1 MALTA
6 SIVNFKIVMDR
17 DAFGGPVFTFT
28 DLTDYA
34 GNGVTFA
41 DVKGAIK
48 IQYGG
53 FTYYDNLANVAVDPD
68 IDCSDAG
75 QVNGNATRANTKP
88 VPIALPTDANGN
100 VVSGQYTFTYT
111 VTDGVA
117 TVSNTVVIDATFE
130 LPQGK
135 LTGTVDLTPTSP
147 NITVIDETNYVVRN
161 ITPAAA
167 TPQITLYYPGD
178 AGAAPT
184 VVSASLLEVVIFYT
198 GQQVARLSAPKVW
211 DYSSKI
217 VSQSFTS
224 LSVGDSVGTFFLE
237 IHDTVT
243 ARVEIDVELNNSIC
257 ALFCCLTKFAEKLEA
272 AKGRPTEYARLLD
285 IAGTVAFY
293 YQSISAAYDCSKTE
307 NVNQWAEDIR
317 ALVKCGDDCA
327 CDGDEPVQISPI
339 TGAGDQLS
347 FLDLNDTPSS
357 YTGEALRLVR
367 VNAAQDALEFTDNV
381 DTFIKLTDTPASYA
395 GEALKI
401 VQVKSTEDGVE
412 FTNAI
417 EAASVK
423 LTGGVGN
430 QGLMTWNTDEETV
443 DLVTNGETIQ
453 IGQDLEYH
461 VRNTSGS
468 TIPKG
473 TPVMATGTIGNSG
486 RITVSP
492 MDGTVVTNAKFFL
505 GLADE
510 DILDTEDGKIS
521 SFGKIRGV
529 NASGSVFTAA
539 PQVWNDGDVIWIDT
553 TTVGKLTNVAP
564 TSGMKL
570 PIAFVISN
578 NSNGTLFVRATNG
591 TSINEANDIE
601 LTSLT
606 SAQILQYNGTSWIN
620 TSNSLITTRKPSLD
634 IPSSTVL
641 QPALAGH
648 FIYSTAGAPVT
659 FDIDTQANANWERDT
674 EIEILQYGATAITVT
689 APVGVTL
696 NGVSGNSINLPGAYR
711 KALLKNLGPDLW
723 VLA

>member
-17 DAFGGPVFTFT
+17 DASGGPVFTFT
-28 DLTDYA
+28 DLTDYTD
-34 GNGVTFA
+34 NSVVFA

-53 FTYYDNLANVAVDPD
+53 FTYYDNLANVVVDPD

-88 VPIALPTDANGN
+88 IPIALPTDANGN
-100 VVSGQYTFTYT
+100 IVNGQYTFTYT
-111 VTDGVA
+111 VTDGVDI
-117 TVSNTVVIDATFE
+117 VSNTVVIDTTFE

-147 NITVIDETNYVVRN
+147 DITVIDNTNYVVRN

-167 TPQITLYYPGD
+167 TPEITLYYPGD
-178 AGAAPT
+178 AGASPT
-184 VVSASLLEVVIFYT
+184 VVSASLLKVVIFYT
-198 GQQVARLSAPKVW
+198 GQQIAKLSAPKTW
-211 DYSSKI
+211 DYTSKI

-224 LSVGDSVGTFFLE
+224 LSGGDSVGTFFFE
-237 IHDTVT
+237 IQDTVT
-243 ARVEIDVELNNSIC
+243 ARIEIDVELNNSIC
-257 ALFCCLTKFAEKLEA
+257 SLFCCLTKFAEKLEA

-317 ALVKCGDDCA
+317 ALVGCSDDCA

-347 FLDLNDTPSS
+347 FLDLGDTPSS
-357 YTGEALRLVR
+357 Y
-367 VNAAQDALEFTDNV
+367 
-381 DTFIKLTDTPASYA
+381 S
-395 GEALKI
+395 GEALKL

-412 FTNAI
+412 FTDAI
-417 EAASVK
+417 EVASVQ
-423 LTGGVGN
+423 LTGGAGN
-430 QGLMTWNTDEETV
+430 QGLMSWNVDEETV

-510 DILDTEDGKIS
+510 NILPGDDGKIS

-553 TTVGKLTNVAP
+553 TTIGKLTNVAP
-564 TSGMKL
+564 ISGMKL

-578 NSNGTLFVRATNG
+578 NSNGTLFTRATNG

-606 SAQILQYNGTSWIN
+606 STQILQYNGTSWIN